1 MDSHAVHPNSR
12 LPAEITE
19 NLNPALPLRPY
30 QQQAL
35 LRLTERLNAL
45 PAQPAQWLFHMA
57 TGSGKTLIMAGA
69 MLHLYRLGYRRFLFF
84 VNSSNIIEKT
94 RGNFLNT
101 HSAKYLFAP
110 QLFIGNRR
118 IRIHAGE
125 TFRDARDD
133 ELSIIFTTIQ
143 GLHSRLNSPRE
154 NSLHDADFE
163 QEKTVFLSDEA
174 HHINAE
180 TKKGRLSREESRAL
194 LSWENSVNRI
204 FRAHPRNVLLEFTAT
219 ADLSHPA
226 IRDKYRDKVVFDY
239 SLARFRRDG
248 YSKEV
253 MVLQSDL
260 PPFERALQALLLSL
274 YRQKI
279 FERHGLHIKPVV
291 LLKSKNIADS
301 RRFFSDFSHRLR
313 NLGREEMAAL
323 ETAARGTVVG
333 RALDFFRRRYT
344 RPEELIDELRTEFEP
359 AKCIS
364 VDSRNDSEE
373 KQLLIN
379 SLEEPDNPYRLV
391 FAVDK
396 LNEGW
401 DVLNLFDIVRLYD
414 TRGNRPAGRPMRTTL
429 SEAQLIGRGARY
441 CPFRVEQGQ
450 PADRRKYDDRP
461 DHPLR
466 ICELLYYHAAHN
478 PAYIA
483 GLNRALRH
491 IGIRE
496 ERETRREI
504 YLSAEFQQ
512 GAFYREGLL
521 FLNRRIKRPLP
532 ADLTT
537 LAAGRIFSVTLAPES
552 AREEWLTGAHR
563 EETAPMDTRELS
575 LGALGPA
582 VLRKAINRDPFF
594 YFERIAKLM
603 PGAGSIAEFIN
614 APRYLGGVRL
624 RLTAPPERLKRL
636 TPRDKL
642 RIARH
647 VLREIAL
654 CLQEEI
660 QTQGGSEKFEGRP
673 LSALLSPAT
682 VTPER
687 EEPPGLVWSE
697 FPRADTGRAFL
708 KVYERLYPALI
719 QDGCSL
725 FLLANRQ
732 RIKLYRF
739 EDGAVFHPDFVLCIH
754 ERNCIRQIFI
764 ADRREMNAK
773 DRRFLSRLR
782 QNIRQGNRL
791 YRLSGLVFEQEDG
804 AFEKVRNQI
813 MGQKC

>member
-1 MDSHAVHPNSR
+1 MDSHAVNPNNR

-30 QQQAL
+30 QRQAL
-35 LRLTERLNAL
+35 LRLTERLSTL

-94 RGNFLNT
+94 RGNFLNS

-125 TFRDARDD
+125 TFRDAED
-133 ELSIIFTTIQ
+133 EDISIIFTTIQ

-154 NSLHDADFE
+154 NSLHDGDFE
-163 QEKTVFLSDEA
+163 RQKTVFLSDEA

-194 LSWENSVNRI
+194 LSWEQSVNRI

-226 IRDKYRDKVVFDY
+226 IRDKYRDKIVFDY

-253 MVLQSDL
+253 KVLQSDL

-274 YRQKI
+274 YRQKL

-291 LLKSKNIADS
+291 LLKSKNITDS
-301 RRFFSDFSHRLR
+301 RRFFTDFSHRLR
-313 NLGREEMAAL
+313 NLGREEMAAI

-333 RALDFFRRRYT
+333 RALDFFRRRYPG
-344 RPEELIDELRTEFEP
+344 PEELIDELRTEFEP

-414 TRGNRPAGRPMRTTL
+414 TRGNSPAGQPVKTTL

-441 CPFRVEQGQ
+441 CPFRIEQGQ
-450 PADRRKYDDRP
+450 AADRRKYDDRP
-461 DHPLR
+461 GHPLR

-483 GLNRALRH
+483 GLNRALHH
-491 IGIRE
+491 IGIKE
-496 ERETRREI
+496 QRETRHEI

-532 ADLTT
+532 MDLTAV
-537 LAAGRIFSVTLAPES
+537 AADRIFNVTLAPES
-552 AREEWLTGAHR
+552 TREERLSEAHR
-563 EETAPMDTRELS
+563 EEAAPMDTRVLS
-575 LGALGPA
+575 LSALGPA

-594 YFERIAKLM
+594 YFEHIAKLV
-603 PGAGSIAEFIN
+603 PGAGSIGEFIN
-614 APRYLGGVRL
+614 APGYLGGIRL
-624 RLTAPPERLKRL
+624 RLTAPPKRLKRL
-636 TPRDKL
+636 APRDRL
-642 RIARH
+642 HIARH
-647 VLREIAL
+647 VLRELAL

-673 LSALLSPAT
+673 LSAVLSPAT
-682 VTPER
+682 ASGAG

-697 FPRADTGRAFL
+697 LPRADAGRTFL

-719 QDGCSL
+719 HSGCSV
-725 FLLANRQ
+725 FLLANRR

-739 EDGAVFHPDFVLCIH
+739 EDGAIFHPDFVLYIH

-764 ADRREMNAK
+764 ANRKETNAK
-773 DRRFLSRLR
+773 DRRFLNRLR
-782 QNIRQGNRL
+782 QNIRQGDRL
-791 YRLSGLVFEQEDG
+791 YRLAGLVFEQED
-804 AFEKVRNQI
+804 AVFEKAWKEI